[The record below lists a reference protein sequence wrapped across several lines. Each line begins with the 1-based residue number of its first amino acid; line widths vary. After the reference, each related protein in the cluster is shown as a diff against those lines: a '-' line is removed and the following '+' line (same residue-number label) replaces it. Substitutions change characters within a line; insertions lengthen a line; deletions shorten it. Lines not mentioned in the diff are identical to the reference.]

1 MLRNAQNGLLVG
13 SGSVPVLL
21 RDSSRLGPASFN
33 ETPTYPIL
41 PTTSTTSLAGF
52 TPNTK
57 IPYADTFQ
65 AGITRSLGKSM
76 ALEVRYVGSRGHEDF
91 GLVDFNQQNV
101 TTNGFLNEFRLA
113 QANLKANIASG
124 KGATFAYTGPGTNP
138 LPIFLAYYT
147 GLSAA
152 NAGNPAAYT
161 GNGAA
166 NFSNTTFVGFL
177 APLNPQPFSFASF
190 NGTNGLQGNSTFRA
204 NALAAGL
211 PANFFVANTDIL
223 GAAQIRTNL
232 NDTRYNSLQ
241 MELRKRFS
249 QGLQFSTSYVY
260 GKEYD
265 STFFGF
271 TNPAQF
277 RRNSGDP
284 GDLTHN
290 LKANVV
296 YDLPFGRGRRFA
308 GNAGG
313 LMERLV
319 GGWQVGLSSIVN
331 SGRLVDLGNVRVV
344 GMTQKDVQSI
354 YKLRFD
360 DAGKQ
365 VYMFPQDVI
374 DNTILAFAVSAT
386 SASGYA
392 GNAPTG
398 RYFAPANG
406 PDCIENEG
414 GNNSSVGNCGT
425 GSLVVDRSAVPAA
438 RHPHLEAHGRRRPHQ
453 LRVRGGNAQRV
464 QPRELPAGQRH
475 QQFDRRRLP
484 AHRPAG
490 HQPGAGHPDRAALQ
504 LVATIVG

>member
-1 MLRNAQNGLLVG
+1 
-13 SGSVPVLL
+13 
-21 RDSSRLGPASFN
+21 
-33 ETPTYPIL
+33 
-41 PTTSTTSLAGF
+41 
-52 TPNTK
+52 
-57 IPYADTFQ
+57 
-65 AGITRSLGKSM
+65 
-76 ALEVRYVGSRGHEDF
+76 
-91 GLVDFNQQNV
+91 
-101 TTNGFLNEFRLA
+101 
-113 QANLKANIASG
+113 
-124 KGATFAYTGPGTNP
+124 
-138 LPIFLAYYT
+138 
-147 GLSAA
+147 
-152 NAGNPAAYT
+152 
-161 GNGAA
+161 
-166 NFSNTTFVGFL
+166 
-177 APLNPQPFSFASF
+177 
-190 NGTNGLQGNSTFRA
+190 
-204 NALAAGL
+204 
-211 PANFFVANTDIL
+211 
-223 GAAQIRTNL
+223 
-232 NDTRYNSLQ
+232 
-241 MELRKRFS
+241 MELRRRFS

-308 GNAGG
+308 GNAGA

-365 VYMFPQDVI
+365 IYMFPQDVI

-406 PDCIENEG
+406 PDCIENEQDSAG
-414 GNNSSVGNCGT
+414 QLRHRLAGRH
-425 GSLVVDRSAVPAA
+425 RSDVPAA

-464 QPRELPAGQRH
+464 QPPELPAGQRH
-475 QQFDRRRLP
+475 QQFDRHRLP

-490 HQPGAGHPDRAALQ
+490 HQPVAGHPDRAALQ
-504 LVATIVG
+504 LVATIIG